1 MDREI
6 KYGEERNWVCPLE
19 LWPVKQMDV
28 CWPANGLVPSVQKKK
43 KKRKSLRRAT
53 PAGSFLFFSSL
64 LEGMRKQL
72 VAGLLLLKTHLFCGC
87 VCMDPDMVD
96 TGWGRVGAFPV
107 WLLLVL
113 RTISEEN
120 LRAFPSVFSPPPLP
134 RTYGLTALLH
144 SHPLLFTDRFFPSED
159 ARAS

>member
-1 MDREI
+1 MIWTEKLNTGRRGTESVPWNSDLSNR
-6 KYGEERNWVCPLE
+6 WTFVSQ
-19 LWPVKQMDV
+19 QMD
-28 CWPANGLVPSVQKKK
+28 LFLLYRKKK
-43 KKRKSLRRAT
+43 KKKENLRGRAT

-87 VCMDPDMVD
+87 VCVDPDMVD

-113 RTISEEN
+113 RTILEEN
-120 LRAFPSVFSPPPLP
+120 LRAFPSVFSP